1 MVFREKSVLFA
12 NRLLLDRLDYPN
24 IAAFAH
30 AGGHGHDE
38 MSVGMPG
45 DAAKVD
51 RAIDIVMRTG
61 NDKA

>member
-1 MVFREKSVLFA
+1 M
-12 NRLLLDRLDYPN
+12 RLALLASMLALSTPYA
-24 IAAFAH
+24 IAAGSH